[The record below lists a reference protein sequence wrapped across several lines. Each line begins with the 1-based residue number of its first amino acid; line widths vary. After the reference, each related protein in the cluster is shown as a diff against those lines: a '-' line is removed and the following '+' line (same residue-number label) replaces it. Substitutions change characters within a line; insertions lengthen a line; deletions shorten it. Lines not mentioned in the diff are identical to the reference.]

1 MQEFRVAI
9 VLECLLW
16 TLLLVVHSLFFVALH
31 VAVGL
36 SFGFSIITTVAIL
49 LIILFIVSK
58 VD

>member
-16 TLLLVVHSLFFVALH
+16 VLLLVVHTLFFVMLH
-31 VAVGL
+31 VAAGL

-49 LIILFIVSK
+49 LTILFIVSK

>member
-16 TLLLVVHSLFFVALH
+16 VLLLVVHTLFFVTLH
-31 VAVGL
+31 VAAGL
-36 SFGFSIITTVAIL
+36 SFGFSVITTVVIL
-49 LIILFIVSK
+49 LTILFIVSK

>member
-16 TLLLVVHSLFFVALH
+16 VLLLVVHTLFFVMLH
-31 VAVGL
+31 VAGGL

-49 LIILFIVSK
+49 LTILFIVSK

>member
-1 MQEFRVAI
+1 MQSFRVAI

-16 TLLLVVHSLFFVALH
+16 ALLLVTHALFFTMLH
-31 VAVGL
+31 VALRL

-49 LIILFIVSK
+49 LTILFIISK